1 MTGEAREWADVY
13 DEIRAERVRQDA
25 IWGAQM
31 HSLFVYVV
39 VLAEEC
45 GEVARAVHDLRFAGG
60 ARQSLRDE
68 LIQVAATAVQIV
80 ERMDGG
86 RIEWEAT
93 YSS

>member
-1 MTGEAREWADVY
+1 MNSLSVY
-13 DEIRAERVRQDA
+13 REIRAERARQDA
-25 IWGAQM
+25 NWGDQT
-31 HSLFVYVV
+31 HSLFVYMT

-60 ARQSLRDE
+60 TRESVREE
-68 LIQVAATAVQIV
+68 LIQVAAVAVQIV

-93 YSS
+93 QSS